1 MAQDARLA
9 LLVVTLPRRPLR
21 ALVLAAVVA
30 CALVLAGCSGTPGPD
45 TAPDGGGGGRG
56 SAAWTYRD
64 GTGTTI
70 RLDHRPE
77 RIVAL
82 DDVAISMVRYGLR
95 PVGTFGR
102 LPVAQDD
109 RWDGLDT
116 SGIEDVGTRSGDAG
130 AGDGSDGI
138 AVDRVAALHPDLIVT
153 TIAPVDAAGTL
164 PAGHVGTGIA
174 DAEQQRALADVAPV
188 AEVRWGG
195 KGADVIADVTDL
207 VVSLGAARA
216 VVDAA
221 QEDFDAA
228 AAGLEDETRDHDVRV
243 TALYAD
249 HDGVYVG
256 RPDDV
261 PALQL
266 WASHGVDLTV
276 PGPAGYAWGVY
287 SWPNAGKVR
296 GDVLLLSDQG
306 YQAGDLARQPTF
318 ADQPALVA
326 GQVHPWTSPVMDA
339 ASQALAMRQ
348 LTDWIAASERT
359 DG

>member
-1 MAQDARLA
+1 M
-9 LLVVTLPRRPLR
+9 TLPRRSPR

-30 CALVLAGCSGTPGPD
+30 CALALAGCSGTSGQD
-45 TAPDGGGGGRG
+45 TAPDGGGGGGGRG
-56 SAAWTYRD
+56 SAAWSLRD
-64 GTGTTI
+64 ATGTTI

-77 RIVAL
+77 RVVAL
-82 DDVAISMVRYGLR
+82 DDLALSMVRYGLH

-102 LPVAQDD
+102 LRVAQDD

-116 SGIEDVGTRSGDAG
+116 DGIADVGSANATDG

-138 AVDRVAALHPDLIVT
+138 DVDRVAALHPDLIVT
-153 TIAPVDAAGTL
+153 TIAPVDSSGAL
-164 PAGHVGTGIA
+164 PSGHVGTGIA
-174 DAEQQRALADVAPV
+174 DAEQQRELAEIAPV

-195 KGADVIADVTDL
+195 DGAEVVRDVTDL
-207 VVSLGAARA
+207 ARSLGAEQS

-221 QEDFDAA
+221 EAEFDDASKALEAA
-228 AAGLEDETRDHDVRV
+228 TRDHDVRL
-243 TALYAD
+243 TAVYAD
-249 HDGVYVG
+249 HDGVYVA

-266 WASHGVDLTV
+266 WASHGADLTV
-276 PGPAGYAWGVY
+276 PGPTGYAWGVY

-306 YQAGDLARQPTF
+306 YQVDDLVQQPTF

-326 GQVHPWTSPVMDA
+326 GQVYPWTSPVLDY
-339 ASQALAMRQ
+339 ASQAAAMRQ
-348 LTDWIAASERT
+348 LTAWITESKRL
-359 DG
+359 DR

>member
-1 MAQDARLA
+1 M
-9 LLVVTLPRRPLR
+9 TLPRRPLR

-30 CALVLAGCSGTPGPD
+30 CALTLAGCSGTSGTE
-45 TAPDGGGGGRG
+45 TAPDGGRGGGGGGDARTTG
-56 SAAWTYRD
+56 WSYQDA
-64 GTGTTI
+64 TGTTI

-77 RIVAL
+77 RVVAL
-82 DDVAISMVRYGLR
+82 DDLAISMVRSGLH

-102 LPVAQDD
+102 LPLAEDD

-116 SGIEDVGTRSGDAG
+116 DGIADVGSASTTDG

-138 AVDRVAALHPDLIVT
+138 DVDRVAALRPDLIVT
-153 TIAPVDAAGTL
+153 TIAPVDASGTL
-164 PAGHVGTGIA
+164 PTDHVGTGIA
-174 DAEQQRALADVAPV
+174 DAPQQRELAKIAPV

-195 KGADVIADVTDL
+195 DGGDVVRDVTDL
-207 VVSLGAARA
+207 TLSLGAEQS

-221 QEDFDAA
+221 ETEFDDAA
-228 AAGLEDETRDHDVRV
+228 SALEAATRDHDVRL

-249 HDGVYVG
+249 HDGVYVA
-256 RPDDV
+256 RPEDV

-266 WASHGVDLTV
+266 WASHGADLTV
-276 PGPAGYAWGVY
+276 PGPKGYAWGVY

-306 YQAGDLARQPTF
+306 YQADDLVRQPTF

-326 GQVHPWTSPVMDA
+326 GQVHPWTSPVLDY
-339 ASQALAMRQ
+339 ASQAAAMRQ
-348 LTDWIAASERT
+348 LATWITESERV
-359 DG
+359 DR